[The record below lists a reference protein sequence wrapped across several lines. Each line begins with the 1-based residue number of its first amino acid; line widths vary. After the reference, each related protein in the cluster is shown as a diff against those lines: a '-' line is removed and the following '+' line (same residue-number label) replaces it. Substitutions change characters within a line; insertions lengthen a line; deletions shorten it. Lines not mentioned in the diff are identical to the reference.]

1 MKIHR
6 FIVLI
11 AILSFFVVA
20 CSSPT
25 PTAEPELPGLPT
37 PDVPPLSEIDGA
49 IERWNTS
56 NPNRYFAVIEE
67 RNQEEQWKIRLL
79 VADNLIRS
87 AQRLDLD
94 SEGNWK
100 DPVSISP
107 EEAQDYTIETVLQR
121 IRDDATGNGPS
132 LFNMIARFEQSL
144 GYPLAV
150 IAESLPS
157 YTDEGKLALNRQ
169 HSYDLT
175 MLVKPLMEDTY
186 GIDQQPVFTLIR
198 GGGPE
203 AWCDN
208 LRVFSDSSS
217 IYADDC
223 RDEFLQMIIPAS
235 RMELLKELSSS
246 FASLDDLR
254 TVEGQTQRLIIAGT
268 GEGTPDAATLEQAWL
283 VAAEL
288 HGILSEPKGLGL
300 VMSYISNGEL
310 VGFDVFNKISLP
322 SQISTNGELRGAV
335 LTPDGMRL
343 ASSDDDGLTE
353 FDIPSR
359 GTTLLLSPP
368 EGGYYLPRSWSNL
381 DQLLVPIIPENEGEP
396 IQHGWISMERN
407 TWQELP
413 TPEGIRGYGCDTG
426 AAWSSEGDVL
436 AITGLEYGEACNLS
450 PGLAIADLSSNS
462 AQILVAPVISSGEE
476 DESTLISGAHTPA
489 WSPDG
494 SWIAFG
500 LDQDAS
506 EALNFPT
513 RLYRVHPDGSN
524 LTPLTS
530 NSQGKAAHPVWAPD
544 GSLYYGL
551 SGAGADLDGLYH
563 YLPDENTHT
572 VLIPGSGILPLSI
585 SPDGEFLLFEQ
596 DQVLKIWQFS
606 LQEIIAEITGEG
618 DSSPTFVGWILLE
631 NNE

>member
-1 MKIHR
+1 
-6 FIVLI
+6 
-11 AILSFFVVA
+11 
-20 CSSPT
+20 
-25 PTAEPELPGLPT
+25 
-37 PDVPPLSEIDGA
+37 
-49 IERWNTS
+49 
-56 NPNRYFAVIEE
+56 
-67 RNQEEQWKIRLL
+67 
-79 VADNLIRS
+79 
-87 AQRLDLD
+87 
-94 SEGNWK
+94 
-100 DPVSISP
+100 
-107 EEAQDYTIETVLQR
+107 
-121 IRDDATGNGPS
+121 
-132 LFNMIARFEQSL
+132 
-144 GYPLAV
+144 
-150 IAESLPS
+150 
-157 YTDEGKLALNRQ
+157 
-169 HSYDLT
+169 
-175 MLVKPLMEDTY
+175 
-186 GIDQQPVFTLIR
+186 
-198 GGGPE
+198 
-203 AWCDN
+203 
-208 LRVFSDSSS
+208 
-217 IYADDC
+217 
-223 RDEFLQMIIPAS
+223 
-235 RMELLKELSSS
+235 
-246 FASLDDLR
+246 
-254 TVEGQTQRLIIAGT
+254 
-268 GEGTPDAATLEQAWL
+268 
-283 VAAEL
+283 
-288 HGILSEPKGLGL
+288 
-300 VMSYISNGEL
+300 
-310 VGFDVFNKISLP
+310 
-322 SQISTNGELRGAV
+322 
-335 LTPDGMRL
+335 MRL

-368 EGGYYLPRSWSNL
+368 EGGYYLPRSWFNL
-381 DQLLVPIIPENEGEP
+381 DQLFVPIIPENEGEP
-396 IQHGWISMERN
+396 IQHGWISMEGN
-407 TWQELP
+407 KWQELP

-450 PGLAIADLSSNS
+450 PGLTIADLSSNS

-476 DESTLISGAHTPA
+476 DESTLIAGAHTPA

-506 EALNFPT
+506 EPLNFPT